1 MPPKVYASQA
11 CRACRRLKRKCTRE
25 VPTCALC
32 YRLGKTC
39 EYAETAASDSTIST
53 RLSHIENILH
63 VDGVSPSRS
72 LPGISPAAFFL
83 RPAEAFPLPFFLDSE
98 FLTPQGVN
106 FLSWSRHP
114 QIHQIVAEHLDDD
127 DRVALCE
134 EYLKTVHKWLPIVS
148 RKRLLSEVNSDPAEA
163 DGCLAIFLLCIKAL
177 STKDGDCAK
186 TSSWY
191 LLARS
196 LCSEAESAGFL
207 SLRLAQSLVLLAV
220 YELSHAIYPG
230 AYLTLGR
237 ASRLGILLGI
247 HDRKNNQLF
256 KPAETW
262 TLREEQR
269 RTWWAIFLLD
279 RLMNIETNLA
289 LTVPEPVQDEL
300 LPINDEDWDEGKIV
314 PSEPLYTTSFSNLT
328 TVGSFAKMCQSAHM
342 LGKVINHRAS
352 KRSLQDVESLLPEA
366 VALHS
371 ALSALHISIKEYISG
386 VTSSDFSI
394 SGIISLSLC
403 CSAQLLLYNLYGCNE
418 LLILIAQS
426 RIAMETEM
434 QSVSLR
440 GIKSISFDVM
450 PAIARANIECPLIAQ
465 CLYHVATECAWFVRE
480 DHEPQ
485 MYGALKDVVQELRS
499 TGEKWHIATE
509 YLALLQQAGVLNLIN
524 EDTDPSSTVTPSSG

>member
-32 YRLGKTC
+32 YRLGKNC

-53 RLSHIENILH
+53 RLSHIEQILH

-72 LPGISPAAFFL
+72 LPGISPAAFFP

-98 FLTPQGVN
+98 YLSPQGLN
-106 FLSWSRHP
+106 SLSWSQNP
-114 QIHQIVAEHLDDD
+114 QLHQVVAEHLDD

-148 RKRLLSEVNSDPAEA
+148 RKRLLNELNSDSAEV
-163 DGCLAIFLLCIKAL
+163 DGCLAIFLLCIKAF
-177 STKDGDCAK
+177 STKDGECAK

-196 LCSEAESAGFL
+196 LCSEAESAGFV
-207 SLRLAQSLVLLAV
+207 SLRLVQSLVLLAV

-269 RTWWAIFLLD
+269 RTSWAIFLLD
-279 RLMNIETNLA
+279 RLMNIETNLPF
-289 LTVPEPVQDEL
+289 TVPEPVQDEL

-314 PSEPLYTTSFSNLT
+314 PSEPLFTLSFSSLT
-328 TVGSFAKMCQSAHM
+328 AVGSFAKMCQAAHM
-342 LGKVINHRAS
+342 LGKVLSHRAS
-352 KRSLQDVESLLPEA
+352 KRSLQDVGSLLPEA

-371 ALSALHISIKEYISG
+371 ALSALHLSIKEYISG
-386 VTSSDFSI
+386 TTSSDFSI

-403 CSAQLLLYNLYGCNE
+403 CSAQLLLYNMYGCNE
-418 LLILIAQS
+418 PLVLIEQS

-434 QSVSLR
+434 QSVSLH

-450 PAIARANIECPLIAQ
+450 PAIARANIECPLITQ

-485 MYGALKDVVQELRS
+485 MYSALEDVVRELKS
-499 TGEKWHIATE
+499 TGEKWRIAME
-509 YLALLQQAGVLNLIN
+509 YLSLLQQAGVLSLITV
-524 EDTDPSSTVTPSSG
+524 DTDASSTLTPSSG